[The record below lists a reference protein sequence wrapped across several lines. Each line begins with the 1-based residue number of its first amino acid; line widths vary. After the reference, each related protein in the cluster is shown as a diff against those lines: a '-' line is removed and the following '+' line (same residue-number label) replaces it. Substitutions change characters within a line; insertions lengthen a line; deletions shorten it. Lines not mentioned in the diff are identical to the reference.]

1 MKNTSL
7 QTLCRVAA
15 LVAIQIVL
23 ERFCS
28 FNTPLLRVGF
38 GFIPLAVC
46 GMLYGPVWAGVA
58 GGLADVLGTFL
69 SPYGFYPPITLTAI
83 LLGVVF
89 GLFLHRESPRFFPHI
104 VLCTLVCCVGLSL
117 FLQSFWLCLLN
128 HSPYPAMLAA
138 RLPQCG
144 FNIAVYLA
152 VLPLLQKLTRRV
164 LNAARAN

>member
-46 GMLYGPVWAGVA
+46 GMLYGPVWAGAA

-89 GLFLHRESPRFFPHI
+89 GLFLHRENLRFFPHI
-104 VLCTLVCCVGLSL
+104 VLCTLASCVGLSL
-117 FLQSFWLCLLN
+117 LLQSFWLCLLN
-128 HSPYPAMLAA
+128 GTPYGAMLVT

-164 LNAARAN
+164 LTAARAS

>member
-23 ERFCS
+23 DRFCS

-38 GFIPLAVC
+38 GFVPLAVC

-69 SPYGFYPPITLTAI
+69 SPYGFYPPITITAI

-89 GLFLHRESPRFFPHI
+89 GLFLHRPNLRFFPHI
-104 VLCTLVCCVGLSL
+104 LGCTLVCCVGLSL
-117 FLQSFWLCLLN
+117 FLQSYWLSLLN
-128 HSPYPAMLAA
+128 EAPYSAMLLA

-144 FNIAVYLA
+144 FNIAVYL
-152 VLPLLQKLTRRV
+152 VLLPLLRKLTQRV
-164 LNAARAN
+164 LTAARAS